1 MRLCFL
7 LAFLFSFSNYQ
18 GQIRFKFSIDSKP
31 LVVGEK
37 YFIQS
42 DTSWIQIDDLKF
54 FVVYY
59 PFFSDENT
67 SGSSVIH
74 LVDLI
79 DSTSWNI
86 PFTEGGMKE
95 SNNFEFAIGLDS
107 ATTMST
113 QFSGALDPAF
123 GMYWAWNTG
132 YIHFKLE
139 GKSNLVPSSKNEF
152 QYHIGGYSGKFET
165 QRWISAPIKL
175 KNLKPIV
182 QLELAD
188 FIREILNL
196 KEKPL
201 LMIPGKDAVFIA
213 DGYNKMFVQ

>member
-1 MRLCFL
+1 MRFCFL
-7 LAFLFSFSNYQ
+7 IIFLLFSYYFQ
-18 GQIRFKFSIDSKP
+18 GQLRFNFSIDSKP
-31 LVVGEK
+31 LFVGEK
-37 YFIQS
+37 YLIQTDS
-42 DTSWIQIDDLKF
+42 SWIQIDELKF
-54 FVVYY
+54 YVVYN

-67 SGSSVIH
+67 LGSSVIH
-74 LVDLI
+74 LVDLN
-79 DSTSWNI
+79 DSTSWTI
-86 PFTEGGMKE
+86 PFTEHGIKE

-113 QFSGALDPAF
+113 QFSGALDPAL

-182 QLELAD
+182 QLDLAD
-188 FIREILNL
+188 FVREILNL

-213 DGYNKMFVQ
+213 DGYNKMFVK